1 MKGNLVQASTSKGN
15 VEEAYTSKEING
27 AKEMR
32 RKIAVKKTVYAHE
45 SSSSFRDKTN
55 KENVKQ
61 MEYSLSESR

>member
-32 RKIAVKKTVYAHE
+32 RKIAVKKDCVCARE
-45 SSSSFRDKTN
+45 LI
-55 KENVKQ
+55 E
-61 MEYSLSESR
+61 LSRQN